1 MFKILQLAGIL
12 LIFCFRSSGIMRSIT
27 LIAILA
33 YFLTVPFQVL
43 LGQNVPEFYSHGKEL
58 WVDSVFSTLSPDQR
72 LAQLF
77 MVAAYSNK
85 DAKHVAQLD
94 TLVSRYGI
102 GGLIYFQGGPVRQA
116 KQCNMLQSKAKV
128 PLLIAMDAEW
138 GLGMRLDSTI
148 SYPRQMTLGAIAD
161 DRLVERFGEEVARQ
175 MRRMGMHVNFAPVVD
190 VNSNPANPVIGT
202 RSFGEDKYNVSRK
215 GVAYA
220 NGMQKHKVLACAKHF
235 PGHGDTDTDS
245 HHTLPFI
252 RHDYARIDS
261 LELYPFRQLIASG
274 VGSMMVAHLE
284 IPALDS
290 VKKRASTLSPA
301 IVNGLLKDSLGFRGI
316 TFTDALNMKGVS
328 KFYKPG
334 EVDLLALLAGND
346 VMLFAEDVPTAIKK
360 IREAVD
366 QGRISQTEIDAR
378 CKKVLHAKAWAGLD
392 RYRPIDLRNLYA
404 DLNDSK
410 AKAMMNEVVAASI
423 TLLTNKGS
431 IIPLKSI
438 DDKRIA
444 SLVIGDPGGTIF
456 QRTLSRYAP
465 IDHFTLLKNHT
476 DSEAQTVV
484 AELAGYD
491 HVIISLHGLTSKRPE
506 GYGVTEKM
514 LNLINTIGARSR
526 TVVNVFGNPYALALM
541 PGLEF
546 ADAVLLSFEKN
557 DASER
562 YAAQA
567 IFGGVGLKGR
577 LPITA
582 NSIFGLGSGLNT
594 EKIRF
599 AYGEPSQAGMDARVL
614 NRIDSI
620 VNKAITEKA
629 IPGGQVLVARN
640 GMVVFE
646 RMYGHHTYEK
656 ARPVEWNDLYDIA
669 SVTKVAASLAAF
681 MTLVD
686 SGKVS
691 VDDKVSDHLYQL
703 RFTNKKDINF
713 RDMLAHYARLQ
724 PGVPFYSRTIR
735 KGTPDT
741 AYYSKV
747 KTDAFPWRV
756 AENMFLRK
764 DYPDT
769 VRKMIDD
776 SELRPKR
783 EYKYSDLGFF
793 YIRDVVE
800 GMTRQGLDT
809 YVDNTFYK
817 RLGLQHLGYHPRN
830 RFPLDRIVPT
840 EYDMVFRKQLVHGDV
855 HDPASAMFGGV
866 AGQAGLF
873 SNANDLAVMMQ
884 MFLNY
889 GEYGG
894 LRYIS
899 KETMA
904 EFIKCQFCKEG
915 NRRAIGFDKPEPE
928 GKGGPTCDC
937 VSYLS
942 FGHTGFTGTMAW
954 ADPENGVVYIFLS
967 NRVYPDATVNKLAN
981 LNTRTEVQRVIY
993 DAILK

>member
-1 MFKILQLAGIL
+1 ML
-12 LIFCFRSSGIMRSIT
+12 RSAIVAI
-27 LIAILA
+27 IAILV
-33 YFLTVPFQVL
+33 LSPFHGLRAQKL
-43 LGQNVPEFYSHGKEL
+43 PEFYSHGKDA
-58 WVDSVFSTLSPDQR
+58 WVDSVFRSLTPDQR

-128 PLLIAMDAEW
+128 PMLIAMDAEW

-148 SYPRQMTLGAIAD
+148 SYPRQMTLGAIVD
-161 DRLVERFGEEVARQ
+161 DMLVERFGEEVARQ

-202 RSFGEDKYNVSRK
+202 RSFGEDKFNVSRK

-220 NGMQKHKVLACAKHF
+220 KGMQKHKVLACAKHF

-245 HHTLPFI
+245 HHTLPVI
-252 RHDYARIDS
+252 RHSYARIDS
-261 LELYPFRQLIASG
+261 LELYPFKELIANG
-274 VGSMMVAHLE
+274 VGSMMVAHLD
-284 IPALDS
+284 IPSLDP
-290 VKKRASTLSPA
+290 VKNRASTLSPT
-301 IVNGLLKDSLGFRGI
+301 IVTGLLKDSLGFKGI

-328 KFYKPG
+328 KFFKPG

-346 VMLFAEDVPTAIKK
+346 VMLFAEDVPTAMKK

-366 QGRISQTEIDAR
+366 QGRISQAEIDSR
-378 CKKVLHAKAWAGLD
+378 CKKVLHSKAWAGLD
-392 RYRPIDLRNLYA
+392 RYRPIDIKNLYA

-423 TLLTNKGS
+423 TLLSNKGN
-431 IIPLKSI
+431 IIPIKEVEK
-438 DDKRIA
+438 KRLA
-444 SLVIGDPGGTIF
+444 SLVVGDPGGTIF

-465 IDHFTLLKNHT
+465 VDHFTLLKNHT
-476 DSEAQTVV
+476 DNDALSVV
-484 AELAGYD
+484 AELVKYD
-491 HVIISLHGLTSKRPE
+491 HVIISIHGLTSKRTDN
-506 GYGVTEKM
+506 YGVTQQL
-514 LNLINTIGARSR
+514 LNLISTIGTKARI
-526 TVVNVFGNPYALALM
+526 VVNVFGNPYALSLM
-541 PGLEF
+541 PGLEN
-546 ADAVLLSFEKN
+546 ADAVLFSFDKN
-557 DASER
+557 DASQHH
-562 YAAQA
+562 AAQA
-567 IFGGVGLKGR
+567 IFGGIGVKGR

-582 NSIFGLGSGLNT
+582 NRNFALGAGLDT

-599 AYGEPSQAGMDARVL
+599 AYGEPSQAGMDASVL
-614 NRIDSI
+614 NRIDGI
-620 VNKAITEKA
+620 MKKAITEKA
-629 IPGGQVLVARN
+629 TPGGQVLVARN

-646 RMYGHHTYEK
+646 RMYGHHTYEGK
-656 ARPVEWNDLYDIA
+656 RPVEWNDIYDIA
-669 SVTKVAASLAAF
+669 SVTKVAAALAAF

-686 SGKVS
+686 SGKVD
-691 VDDKVSDHLYQL
+691 VDDKVSEHLPHL
-703 RFTNKKDINF
+703 KFTNKKDISF

-735 KGTPDT
+735 KGTPDSV
-741 AYYSKV
+741 YYSKV
-747 KTDAFPWRV
+747 QTPAYPWRV
-756 AENMFLRK
+756 AESMFLRK

-800 GMTRQGLDT
+800 AKTRQGLDT
-809 YVDNTFYK
+809 YVENTFYK
-817 RLGLQHLGYHPRN
+817 RMGLQHLGYHPRM

-840 EYDMVFRKQLVHGDV
+840 EYDMSFRKQLVHGDV

-894 LRYIS
+894 QRFIS
-899 KETMA
+899 KETMS

-954 ADPENGVVYIFLS
+954 ADPDHGVVYIFLS
-967 NRVYPDATVNKLAN
+967 NRVYPDATTNKLAN
-981 LNTRTEVQRVIY
+981 MNTRTDVQRVIY
-993 DAILK
+993 DAIMK